1 MFLKFSLEVVDEDGV
16 LNLLSVLGQLRE
28 DQFEVLWSEEGSL
41 GLDGGFVEGVT
52 ALRVCGFQLDCEGE

>member
-1 MFLKFSLEVVDEDGV
+1 MFLEFSLEVVDEDGV

-41 GLDGGFVEGVT
+41 GLDGGFVEGVA
-52 ALRVCGFQLDCEGE
+52 ALWVCGFQLDCQGE